1 MAATRIKS
9 IVEQLQQAEDRY
21 AKVLEQYREM
31 NEKYTNLQA
40 FGNTEEANLLS
51 AQMTQVVSALGNELN
66 EMKRILNSAYNEGE
80 TRQNLSASAGSA
92 LELQDAIMEQRM
104 RQYRDARDRL
114 AHIVGEESST
124 SLNVVKNRNMYQVYF
139 VLAIAL
145 FVSIIYMFMG
155 GSLPTGILLILI
167 VVGVY
172 IGWEYYK
179 SWLGGISNKFGS
191 FAANKFETPS
201 ISGVFRI
208 VT

>member
-1 MAATRIKS
+1 MAATQIKDV
-9 IVEQLQQAEDRY
+9 VEQLQQAEDRY
-21 AKVLEQYREM
+21 AKILEQYREM

-40 FGNTEEANLLS
+40 FGKTEEANLLS

-80 TRQNLSASAGSA
+80 TRQSLSASAGSA
-92 LELQDAIMEQRM
+92 LELQDAIMEQRS
-104 RQYRDARDRL
+104 RQYKDARDRL
-114 AHIVGEESST
+114 AHIIGEESST
-124 SLNVVKNRNMYQVYF
+124 GLNVVKNRNMYQVYF

-145 FVSIIYMFMG
+145 FVSIIFMFMG
-155 GSLPTGILLILI
+155 GSLPTGVLIIMI

-172 IGWEYYK
+172 IGWEFYK
-179 SWLGGISNKFGS
+179 SWLGSISNKFGG
-191 FAANKFETPS
+191 KFMDKIGVPS